1 LRISQLKLKQ
11 ALVPAYDD
19 QVDLA
24 SDWLHGAVDLHV
36 HAAPSVFP
44 RWGDASAVATAC
56 SKAGMSGIA
65 LKAHEG
71 STVESAAILSHAYA
85 PLRVAGGVALN
96 RAVGG
101 LNPAAAEMALRLG
114 ARVVWLPTI
123 DADGHASAY
132 GATGS
137 YPSQSGGVRPA
148 EPLHVLDDSGRP
160 LPALVEI
167 VALCRDHGACLATG
181 HVSAAA
187 LPAVQACARE
197 LGPERLLLQH
207 PLLAVPGLEP
217 AAIAELADGGGVVE
231 LTYLSV
237 SPMWRD
243 TTVAA
248 CAEVARR
255 LGPERTVLSSDAG
268 QRHNPAPHEAL
279 RAFAQSMHEAGVPA
293 ADVRRMLHETAAG
306 LLGW

>member
-1 LRISQLKLKQ
+1 MHE
-11 ALVPAYDD
+11 AYDLG
-19 QVDLA
+19 VDLA
-24 SDWLHGAVDLHV
+24 RDWLERAVDLHV

-44 RWGDASAVATAC
+44 RWGDGPAVATAC
-56 SKAGMSGIA
+56 RAAGMAGLA

-71 STVESAAILSHAYA
+71 STVDAGAILSRVHA
-85 PLRVAGGVALN
+85 PLRVAGGVVLN

-114 ARVVWLPTI
+114 GRVVWLPTV
-123 DADGHASAY
+123 DADGHAAAY
-132 GATGS
+132 GATGG
-137 YPSQSGGVRPA
+137 YPSQPGGASGG
-148 EPLHVLDDSGRP
+148 EPLRLLDEDGRA

-167 VALCRDHGACLATG
+167 IALCRDHDACLATG
-181 HVSAAA
+181 HASAAA

-197 LGPERLLLQH
+197 LGLERLLLQH
-207 PLLAVPGLEP
+207 PLLAVPGLGP
-217 AAIAELADGGGVVE
+217 ATAVELADGGGIVE

-243 TTVAA
+243 TTIAA

-255 LGPERTVLSSDAG
+255 LGPERVVLSSDAG
-268 QRHNPAPHEAL
+268 QLHNPAPPEAL
-279 RAFAQSMHEAGVPA
+279 RAFAQSVHEAGVPD
-293 ADVRRMLHETAAG
+293 ADVRRMLSETAAW